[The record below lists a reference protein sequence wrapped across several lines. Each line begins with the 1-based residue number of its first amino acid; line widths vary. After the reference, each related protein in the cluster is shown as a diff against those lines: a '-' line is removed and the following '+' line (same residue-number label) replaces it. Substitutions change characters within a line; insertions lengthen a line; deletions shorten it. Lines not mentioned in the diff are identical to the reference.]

1 MRAVSKESRTKIC
14 IVSRCAWTFYN
25 FRFGLAQALA
35 RLPNTSVVGAGV
47 DLPPYAERIEAAGI
61 PFRRLRGRVH
71 GQNPVRILLFAI
83 DLFLLYRKFKPHIA
97 HHFTIKP
104 VIFGTIAARLA
115 GVPRIVNTITGLGRA
130 FDEGNAVTG
139 FYVKF
144 LYRLALRFSHHVFFQ
159 NEEDR
164 SLFVREGLV
173 AEGKTSIVPG
183 SGVDLEKF
191 RPGNAQSWNPRS
203 GDRMVLMAARLLR
216 TKGVAEFAEAARLVR
231 QTNPGVVFVL
241 LGGLD
246 FGNPAA
252 VAESELRSW
261 TKEGWIQWIEHRDDV
276 RPLLR
281 RADVVVLPSYY
292 REGVPRSLL
301 EAAAM
306 GKPIITTDNTG
317 CREVVEPG
325 VNGLMVPTRDARA
338 LADAIVT
345 LLGDEPARA
354 RMGEAGRRRMVE
366 RFDER
371 FIVERAVQA
380 YGL

>member
-1 MRAVSKESRTKIC
+1 
-14 IVSRCAWTFYN
+14 
-25 FRFGLAQALA
+25 LAQGVA
-35 RLPNTSVVGAGV
+35 RLPNTSVMAAGV
-47 DLPPYAERIEAAGI
+47 DLPPYADKIEAAGI
-61 PFRRLRGRVH
+61 PFSRLRGRVH
-71 GQNPVRILLFAI
+71 GQNPLQILLFAI
-83 DLFLLYRKFKPHIA
+83 DLFRLYRAFKPQVV

-115 GVPRIVNTITGLGRA
+115 GVPRIVNTISGLGRA

-139 FYVKF
+139 FYVRF
-144 LYRLALRFSHHVFFQ
+144 LYRIALRHSHHVFFQ

-173 AEGKTSIVPG
+173 AEDKTSIVPG

-191 RPGNAQSWNPRS
+191 RPGNAEDWNPRS

-216 TKGVAEFAEAARLVR
+216 TKGVAEFAEAAKLVR
-231 QTNPGVVFVL
+231 QSNPGVAFVL

-252 VAESELRSW
+252 VSESELR
-261 TKEGWIQWIEHRDDV
+261 QWIKDGAIEWVEHRDDV

-281 RADVVVLPSYY
+281 RADIVVLPSYY

-306 GKPIITTDNTG
+306 GKAIIATDNTG
-317 CREVVEPG
+317 CREVVQPG

-338 LADAIVT
+338 LADAI
-345 LLGDEPARA
+345 LALIGDEATRE

-371 FIVERAVQA
+371 FIVDRAVQA